1 VIRVALEKDL
11 RVQFPTVTAE
21 VKLSVEPGRAPV
33 FVDGVFAGHVAE
45 FDGVGRTL
53 LVAPGQR
60 KITVSLTGYQTF
72 ETDVTLL
79 ANQKFKIKTE
89 LTKVGV
95 PTTPLPN
102 PESQVLDQLKSL
114 TASEIIERRSTG
126 WHGQRRMRSTTWQ
139 YPRKTTSRYR
149 R

>member
-1 VIRVALEKDL
+1 MIRVALEKDL

-72 ETDVTLL
+72 ERRRVTLV

-102 PESQVLDQLKSL
+102 PE
-114 TASEIIERRSTG
+114 
-126 WHGQRRMRSTTWQ
+126 
-139 YPRKTTSRYR
+139 
-149 R
+149 